1 MQAIKHYTY
10 TTQYLT
16 LTKRLI
22 YMVKPACH
30 TLFVLLLAAMAAC
43 KHTPAQQVKSTNLL
57 PNYDSVKTAIE
68 QQRLLY
74 SSAYSKATDT
84 VTRHDIVQQARNYI
98 TGQIM
103 QNLLP
108 QWYGTPWAFEG
119 TTTQPRNGQIACGY
133 FVTTV
138 LQHAG
143 FNLLRVKWACVPSE
157 TLIKAITDKRNIKHY
172 INTEAAN
179 VETGIKASGPGIYIV
194 GLDMHVGF
202 IINTGSEISF
212 VHSNYY
218 EPATGV
224 MSQPLN
230 SINPLR
236 DSKYRVVGK
245 LLNDEMVRRWIMG
258 ERLDG

>member
-1 MQAIKHYTY
+1 MA
-10 TTQYLT
+10 
-16 LTKRLI
+16 
-22 YMVKPACH
+22 KPA
-30 TLFVLLLAAMAAC
+30 TIYVLMLLVGAMAAC
-43 KHTPAQQVKSTNLL
+43 KNTPAQNLPAATNAL
-57 PNYDSVKTAIE
+57 PDYDSLRTTIE
-68 QQRLLY
+68 EKRVAYHNQYEHANDSAGRL
-74 SSAYSKATDT
+74 AVIKN
-84 VTRHDIVQQARNYI
+84 ARGYI
-98 TGQIM
+98 TGQLL
-103 QNLLP
+103 NGLLP

-119 TTTQPRNGQIACGY
+119 TTTLPRNGQIACGY

-143 FNLLRVKWACVPSE
+143 FNLPRVKWACVPSE

-179 VETGIKASGPGIYIV
+179 VEAGIKASGPGIYIV

-202 IINTGSEISF
+202 IVNTGSEISF

-236 DSKYRVVGK
+236 DSNYRVVGK
-245 LLNDEMVRRWIMG
+245 ILNDEMVRRWIMG

>member
-1 MQAIKHYTY
+1 MAKPAT
-10 TTQYLT
+10 
-16 LTKRLI
+16 I
-22 YMVKPACH
+22 YM
-30 TLFVLLLAAMAAC
+30 LMLLACALAAC
-43 KHTPAQQVKSTNLL
+43 KNTPAQHVPSTATL
-57 PNYDSVKTAIE
+57 PNYDSAKVQIE
-68 QQRLLY
+68 KQRLRY
-74 SSAYSKATDT
+74 SDQYSKATDSA
-84 VTRHDIVQQARNYI
+84 TRHQILQGVRAYI
-98 TGQIM
+98 ANQII

-119 TTTQPRNGQIACGY
+119 TTTLPRNGQIACGY

-143 FNLLRVKWACVPSE
+143 FKLPRVKWACVPSE

-172 INTEAAN
+172 INTEATN
-179 VETGIKASGPGIYIV
+179 VEAGIKASGPGIYIV

-202 IINTGSEISF
+202 IVNTGSEISF

-236 DSKYRVVGK
+236 DSNYRVVGK
-245 LLNDEMVRRWIMG
+245 ILNDEMVRRWIMG